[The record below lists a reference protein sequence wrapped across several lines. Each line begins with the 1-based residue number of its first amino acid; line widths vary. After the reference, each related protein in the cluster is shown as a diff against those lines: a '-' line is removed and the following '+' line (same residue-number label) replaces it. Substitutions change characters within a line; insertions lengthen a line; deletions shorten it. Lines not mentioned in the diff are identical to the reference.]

1 GFGLKKGAIASSVA
15 HDSHNIIAVGT
26 NGQDMVDAVNS
37 LVKNNGGLVT
47 ASNGCINSLNL
58 PIGGLMSTKPAED
71 VAFKL
76 EVLHNALDDMGCKLA
91 SPFMTMSF
99 LALLV
104 IPKLKISDMGL
115 FDVEK
120 FDFVGVVK

>member
-1 GFGLKKGAIASSVA
+1 
-15 HDSHNIIAVGT
+15 
-26 NGQDMVDAVNS
+26 
-37 LVKNNGGLVT
+37 
-47 ASNGCINSLNL
+47 
-58 PIGGLMSTKPAED
+58 MSTKTAED

-76 EVLHNALDDMGCKLA
+76 EDLHNAVNNMGCKLV

-120 FDFVGVVK
+120 FDFVDVTK